1 MSSYYVN
8 GNQMMNVT
16 YQDGKKVGTGYMY
29 YNDGTVQLKE
39 NYIDG
44 KIEGEQLQFY
54 DNGTLQS
61 SISYHQGIMDGP
73 ATLYY
78 PNTNLLAEL
87 LFKEG
92 NVVENIC
99 YTEVN
104 QTSHLNNIGL
114 FKLKYGRRPIDCFY
128 NSEALAY

>member
-1 MSSYYVN
+1 M
-8 GNQMMNVT
+8 
-16 YQDGKKVGTGYMY
+16 
-29 YNDGTVQLKE
+29 
-39 NYIDG
+39 
-44 KIEGEQLQFY
+44 QFY

-78 PNTNLLAEL
+78 PNTNLLEEL

-114 FKLKYGRRPIDCFY
+114 FKLKYGMRPIDCFY